1 MKLHRNLVFAVVDAL
16 GFIFNEGEYA
26 DKVVQKVLKYDKRWG
41 ARDRGFIAETT
52 YDMVRWKRLYSEIG
66 EIKAPYTRPKLFRMF
81 AVWAV
86 LKGIKLPDWKQI
98 EPTPERRI
106 KGKFDELSKIRK
118 YRESVPDWLDLL
130 GEKALGDALWT
141 KELAALNEQAS
152 VILRTNTLKTTK
164 DKLRD
169 NLTEL
174 GIYTDSI
181 KGHPQALKLE
191 QRANV
196 FTTEAFDSGWFE
208 VQDASSQLVAEALD
222 VKPGQRVV
230 DCCAGAGGKTLHLA
244 ALMENKGQLIAMD
257 IYANKLKELQR
268 RAKRAGAFNIEP
280 RHISSTKV
288 IKKLHE
294 KADRVLIDA
303 PCSGLG
309 VLRRNPDAK
318 WKLQESFLEKITQTQ
333 RDILQDYS
341 KMVKDGGKMV
351 YATCSILP
359 QENSQQVAHFLKSE
373 AGANFTLTR
382 EQKVYASKS
391 GFDGFYIALLEKKVT
406 TTQENTPKAKAV
418 QLEAK
423 TTETGTE
430 VATVAVKKKTTK
442 PKAAKA
448 EATKATPEKAA
459 SKTPKAKTAETETEV
474 AAVGVKKTTT
484 NPKAAKAE
492 ATKAAPEKAASK
504 TPKAKT
510 TTKAASKTAEDK
522 TPKAK
527 TTTKAASKTPKA
539 KTTTKAASKTPKA
552 KTTAKAS
559 PKTAVKTTTKAAPK
573 TAAKTTKSKVSEEV
587 VKKPVTKVKKVT
599 KE

>member
-539 KTTTKAASKTPKA
+539 KTT
-552 KTTAKAS
+552 AKAS

-587 VKKPVTKVKKVT
+587 VKKPATKVKKVT